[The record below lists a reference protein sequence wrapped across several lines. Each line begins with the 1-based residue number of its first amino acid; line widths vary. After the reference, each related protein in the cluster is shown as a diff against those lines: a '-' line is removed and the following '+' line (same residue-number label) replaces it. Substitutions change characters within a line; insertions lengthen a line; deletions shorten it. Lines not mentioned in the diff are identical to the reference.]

1 MDPYPDKGGC
11 YRRKEESHFSQM
23 AIQGNLKEG
32 GDAKNVN
39 IK

>member
-1 MDPYPDKGGC
+1 
-11 YRRKEESHFSQM
+11 M

-39 IK
+39 IKWKFGSE